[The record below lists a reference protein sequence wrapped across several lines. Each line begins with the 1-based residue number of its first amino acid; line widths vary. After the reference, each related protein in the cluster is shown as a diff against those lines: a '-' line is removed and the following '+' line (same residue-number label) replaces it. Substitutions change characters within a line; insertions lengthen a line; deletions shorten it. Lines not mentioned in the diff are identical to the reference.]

1 MPGTNC
7 TRWSGTMPSIFIR
20 RPPGPLRKLLP
31 PDFGQPSPSSRA
43 GFYDS
48 SVSLGLRYYV
58 RSEALCTD
66 PPSVGCQRKDLGFR
80 LFG

>member
-1 MPGTNC
+1 MPLG
-7 TRWSGTMPSIFIR
+7 
-20 RPPGPLRKLLP
+20 
-31 PDFGQPSPSSRA
+31 SRA

-48 SVSLGLRYYV
+48 FVSLGLRYYV

-66 PPSVGCQRKDLGFR
+66 PPSVGCQRKDVGFR